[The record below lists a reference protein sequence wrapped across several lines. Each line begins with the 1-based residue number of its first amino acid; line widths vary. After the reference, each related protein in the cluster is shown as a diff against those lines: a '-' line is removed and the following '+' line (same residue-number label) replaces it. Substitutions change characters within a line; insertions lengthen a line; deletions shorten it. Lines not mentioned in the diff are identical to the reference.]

1 MKKKLFF
8 ILSAIIITYFIIN
21 PKSATN
27 ASFQGI
33 SLWYTQILPT
43 LLPCTILSSILL
55 SSNIF
60 EINRNTKRIQIL
72 CQLITL
78 LCGLTFGCP
87 IGSKLTCDFY
97 NKNLITK
104 KQARLLCSVSNN
116 ISPAFVSSFVLTNIL
131 GLNNMLIQTYF
142 ILYGPPLIYALIK
155 IFTQKTTLNYHKK
168 SASRFQLNMQIID
181 AGIINGFT
189 TLIKLCGY
197 IVMFSIIVSI
207 ITIIPCKIQILV
219 PIITG
224 ITEVTNGIILLKNLT
239 ISVHI
244 KYILSILFLSFG
256 GISCIMQTSSIISDT
271 NLSIKEYVK
280 NKIAF
285 TEIST
290 TLAII
295 YCICI
300 NY

>member
-155 IFTQKTTLNYHKK
+155 IFTQKTTLN
-168 SASRFQLNMQIID
+168 
-181 AGIINGFT
+181 
-189 TLIKLCGY
+189 
-197 IVMFSIIVSI
+197 
-207 ITIIPCKIQILV
+207 
-219 PIITG
+219 
-224 ITEVTNGIILLKNLT
+224 
-239 ISVHI
+239 
-244 KYILSILFLSFG
+244 
-256 GISCIMQTSSIISDT
+256 
-271 NLSIKEYVK
+271 
-280 NKIAF
+280 
-285 TEIST
+285 
-290 TLAII
+290 
-295 YCICI
+295 
-300 NY
+300 